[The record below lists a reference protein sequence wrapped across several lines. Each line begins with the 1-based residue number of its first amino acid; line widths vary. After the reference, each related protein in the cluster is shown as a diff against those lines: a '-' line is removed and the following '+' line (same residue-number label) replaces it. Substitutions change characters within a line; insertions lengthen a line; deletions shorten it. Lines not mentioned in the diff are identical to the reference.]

1 MNNAKQIPRIAMI
14 IGNKFLKQKISKHD
28 ERAVQSFRP
37 TEKQRNDIISR
48 VFLRGEQF
56 TFKYRMDIL
65 EGPNGG
71 NENRQTAFRAWLED
85 TKKGQ
90 KEQTKYQI
98 SIVNTTSG
106 PGQVGRVV
114 FTKINDNNK
123 KTFRLDP
130 HDENERA
137 RLSALLR
144 GSELREIS
152 GLDSDG
158 VREYIV
164 DGDGYH
170 SILVGKLLQG
180 MDSNFASKIS
190 YENLLIA
197 AGFDPLQSSKNN
209 NSNRASNAAENRVI
223 ANMNHTL
230 YEEYILKQWEIVVR
244 NFWRTNIRNFAP
256 KEQIRTIR
264 TKTQGMRDAL
274 EKKTHKFHMNK
285 FESYV
290 LRERRRRP
298 EKPTSNPT
306 SKPTPTANANAPP
319 TLASQFNGKK
329 YPNLVRQSS
338 LIQNAKIAT
347 SRRSAQHDPEANVTN
362 AARRVMEQLQGTD
375 IPELLQESDN
385 TINKIRKSLSGVS
398 LLQNLSRA
406 DLIGKQEQLRLIASL
421 GRNNSKNAIPNY
433 TPKLKEIVL
442 SKIRRS
448 NSKQRTNILAAID
461 SVTKGAKDRSAA
473 IRVIKLMQRNASNAS
488 TATNASTANRANNLK
503 VTNLVG
509 QKNLVNLFANL
520 GKPDRSDNE
529 IRSNIASNRNKY
541 LKAIQ
546 NLEASRGLNSKTLD
560 EFKQR
565 RRAIASNR
573 AGS

>member
-1 MNNAKQIPRIAMI
+1 MNNAKQFNPIIPRIAMI
-14 IGNKFLKQKISKHD
+14 ISKKFNDQIISKD
-28 ERAVQSFRP
+28 EEGAVQRFRP
-37 TEKQRNDIISR
+37 NNKEKNYVVSH
-48 VFLRGEQF
+48 VLRFRGSQIK
-56 TFKYRMDIL
+56 FKYRMDIL
-65 EGPNGG
+65 KGPNGG

-85 TKKGQ
+85 KKKGQ

-98 SIVNTTSG
+98 SIVNTTSS

-114 FTKINDNNK
+114 FTKLNDNNK
-123 KTFRLDP
+123 KTFGLDP
-130 HDENERA
+130 YDENERA

-170 SILVGKLLQG
+170 SILVGKLLQA
-180 MDSNFASKIS
+180 MDSNFATNIS

-209 NSNRASNAAENRVI
+209 KSNGASNAAENRVI

-256 KEQIRTIR
+256 NEQIRTIR
-264 TKTQGMRDAL
+264 TKTQAIRDAL
-274 EKKTHKFHMNK
+274 EKRAHKFHMNK

-298 EKPTSNPT
+298 EKPTS
-306 SKPTPTANANAPP
+306 KPTPTANAPP
-319 TLASQFNGKK
+319 TLASQFNGKE

-338 LIQNAKIAT
+338 LIQQAKNAT
-347 SRRSAQHDPEANVTN
+347 SRRSAQHDPRANVTN

-375 IPELLQESDN
+375 SPELLQESDN
-385 TINKIRKSLSGVS
+385 DRKNIKKIKNSLSGVS
-398 LLQNLSRA
+398 LLENWAAS

-421 GRNNSKNAIPNY
+421 GRNSENAIPNY
-433 TPKLKEIVL
+433 TPNLREIVL
-442 SKIRRS
+442 SKIRESTPEVR
-448 NSKQRTNILAAID
+448 KNILGAIN

-473 IRVIKLMQRNASNAS
+473 IRAIKLMQ
-488 TATNASTANRANNLK
+488 STANNANKANKANNLK

-509 QKNLVNLFANL
+509 RKNLVNLFANL

-560 EFKQR
+560 ELRQQR
-565 RRAIASNR
+565 ARRNASNR